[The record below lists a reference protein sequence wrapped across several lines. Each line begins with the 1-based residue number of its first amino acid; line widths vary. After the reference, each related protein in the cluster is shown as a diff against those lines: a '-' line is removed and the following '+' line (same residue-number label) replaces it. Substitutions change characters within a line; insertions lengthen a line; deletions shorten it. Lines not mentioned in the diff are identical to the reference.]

1 MKWPWKKEK
10 VEKVVKLEP
19 ISPYIAKVNSK
30 HNIRI
35 SNLQAEYDKLYL
47 RALTY
52 EHNKDLRGDE
62 RGKLDRIIKR
72 MAEIRY
78 EIEIRSDLIRS

>member
-1 MKWPWKKEK
+1 MRWPWKKEK
-10 VEKVVKLEP
+10 IEKIKP
-19 ISPYIAKVNSK
+19 IPSSINKVNSK
-30 HNIRI
+30 HNVRI
-35 SNLQAEYDKLYL
+35 SNLQAEYDKLYP

-78 EIEIRSDLIRS
+78 EIEIRTDLIRS